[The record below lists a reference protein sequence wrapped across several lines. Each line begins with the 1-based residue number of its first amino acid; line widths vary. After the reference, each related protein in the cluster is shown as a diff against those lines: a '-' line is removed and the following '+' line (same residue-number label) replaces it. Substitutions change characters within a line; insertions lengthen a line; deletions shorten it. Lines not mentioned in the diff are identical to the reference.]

1 MAPPTAPMATP
12 ARGATPVAIALQ
24 TNPGAIKDGSFARS
38 QPGYAGASGGF
49 ATFDTPQAG
58 IGAQENLLRKDYV
71 GKGFNTIGKII
82 SRYSPPGG
90 ENAPA
95 AVANYKNYVAQRTG
109 IDVNAPI
116 TAAQVPALAAAMREF
131 ETGVRPGETSVG
143 GGAPSP
149 TVAATPPKTMAEAQR
164 EKAYKLVMPIV
175 GYNPKTGMTQVEK
188 LIEQSTSGGGEMLGS
203 EIKGFFGTAT
213 PGRVALN
220 QLKTIANNMTFEKLR
235 GKLGAQIS
243 DADVRLIA
251 STMGD
256 IAEGRTPANER
267 SAAWNNVVLPVLLRG
282 ANLPSKTAIDRL
294 LKEPSLRGAFD
305 AKYGPGK
312 AKEVL
317 GR

>member
-1 MAPPTAPMATP
+1 
-12 ARGATPVAIALQ
+12 VAIALQ

-131 ETGVRPGETSVG
+131 ETGVRPGGTSVG

-149 TVAATPPKTMAEAQR
+149 TVAATPPRTVAEAQR
-164 EKAYKLVMPIV
+164 EKAYKLVAPII
-175 GYNPKTGMTQVEK
+175 GYDIKTGVSRVED
-188 LIEQSTSGGGEMLGS
+188 LISASTSGGAEMIGADVV
-203 EIKGFFGTAT
+203 GFFGKGT
-213 PGRVALN
+213 PGREALAR
-220 QLKTIANNMTFEKLR
+220 LKGIGKNMTFEALR
-235 GKLGAQIS
+235 GKLGTAVS
-243 DADVRLIA
+243 DKDVQLVEDK
-251 STMGD
+251 MGD
-256 IAEGRTPANER
+256 ITNGNTPANVRLAVWQNEI
-267 SAAWNNVVLPVLLRG
+267 LPILLRG
-282 ANLPSKTAIDRL
+282 ANLPPKAAVDRL
-294 LKEPSLRGAFD
+294 RKDPSLRGAFD
-305 AKYGPGK
+305 TKYGPGK